1 MIEPFKLRHI
11 QSEIIVKVCI
21 FSSRRTK
28 TTGNKVSQPLQ
39 MPGVKSFCVH
49 SMQSTTLNG
58 MKRDRTKRNLA
69 THADKRKS
77 HKKCEFILFLQLC
90 AVSFLSLQKMMLLH
104 RFFQQFGFAGTSS
117 LLFCSLFLHVPSVQS
132 EPTSSQIIRKKR
144 NYKSQNT
151 TLNMRYYLNFALV

>member
-104 RFFQQFGFAGTSS
+104 RFFQQFGFVGTSS
-117 LLFCSLFLHVPSVQS
+117 LLFCSLFLPSRSFGPVRTDEQ
-132 EPTSSQIIRKKR
+132 T
-144 NYKSQNT
+144 NYKKKEKK
-151 TLNMRYYLNFALV
+151 L